1 MKAAMQIHKGYGP
14 RILKTYHKI
23 VAIMLLGVVFGGI
36 FVGLLSKAYRRQT
49 IGAVTVGTLL
59 YLVLIFLA

>member
-1 MKAAMQIHKGYGP
+1 
-14 RILKTYHKI
+14 
-23 VAIMLLGVVFGGI
+23 MLLGVVFGGI